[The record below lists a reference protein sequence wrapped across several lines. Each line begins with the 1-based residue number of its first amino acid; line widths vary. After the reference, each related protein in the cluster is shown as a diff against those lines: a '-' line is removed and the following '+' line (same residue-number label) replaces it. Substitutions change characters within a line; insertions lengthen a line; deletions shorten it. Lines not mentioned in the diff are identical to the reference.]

1 MPFFFRPGP
10 SMPIEPIVVTT
21 SVTDIMPA
29 GDAGAQRD
37 TLGFQPE
44 LNGVTYKDIP
54 FTVDASTFRIEAA
67 TDWMQVGDTGQPDLD
82 YQLLGPDGEIVAE
95 SGNGVG
101 GELVR
106 VTVSRA
112 GTYTHRVI
120 GFANVATEY
129 TVTTTLTKGNA
140 PPVLN
145 SISSEFTNAQ
155 GQAVDFDGSV
165 NLSWQPT
172 AGATSYEIERSADG
186 GDYELVGTAAGGATG
201 TTLADQPQGNL
212 SYRVRALAP
221 GQIGFYVTAPSNVAT
236 VLVDRRDKVDITA
249 LVSTAMSNVS
259 FTGGVFKMD
268 LNIKNN
274 STNAYVPLVE
284 LKVISI
290 SSASGTVTVK
300 NADNGGN
307 GKSVSTA
314 ALFGYS
320 NLLGSD
326 QEFSAAEI
334 TGNRSLEFN
343 DSAAEMFSF
352 DVNVTA
358 FERGAGGDV
367 GGGAAMLENEGADA
381 GSGGS
386 GSDLLPLTRKLR
398 ITVNPLTKSV
408 TAKLL

>member
-1 MPFFFRPGP
+1 
-10 SMPIEPIVVTT
+10 VVTT
-21 SVTDIMPA
+21 QHTDIMPA
-29 GDAGAQRD
+29 SDAGAQRD

-67 TDWMQVGDTGQPDLD
+67 TDWMQVGETGQPDLD
-82 YQLLGPDGEIVAE
+82 YQLLGPDGEIVTQ

-101 GELVR
+101 GEFVS
-106 VTVSRA
+106 VTVSQT

-120 GFANVATEY
+120 GFSNVATEF

-145 SISSEFTNAQ
+145 SISGEFTNAQ

-165 NLSWQPT
+165 ELTWQPT

-186 GDYELVGTAAGGATG
+186 GDYELVGTAAGDSTG
-201 TTLADQPQGNL
+201 TTLAGQPEGNL

-221 GQIGFYVTAPSNVAT
+221 GRIGFYVTAPSNAAT
-236 VLVDRRDKVDITA
+236 VLVDRRSQVDITS

-268 LNIKNN
+268 LNITNN

-284 LKVISI
+284 LKVIGI

-326 QEFSAAEI
+326 QEFTASEI

-367 GGGAAMLENEGADA
+367 GGAGAAPEGGDA
-381 GSGGS
+381 GSSSS
-386 GSDLLPLTRKLR
+386 GTGLLPLTRKLR

-408 TAKLL
+408 TSKLL